1 MTINN
6 SELLRRIF
14 TLSADELQ
22 PIYSSKSTSK
32 YTTTMGGGESW
43 IYFYFSLGMG
53 PSDSAWLVDGF
64 GRFDLILTNFDLI
77 LIVLI
82 ILSKITNK
90 CNTTMGGRGSG
101 YIFILA
107 KA

>member
-1 MTINN
+1 MKPPT
-6 SELLRRIF
+6 
-14 TLSADELQ
+14 
-22 PIYSSKSTSK
+22 
-32 YTTTMGGGESW
+32 GGGGGGSW

-77 LIVLI
+77 LIVLTT
-82 ILSKITNK
+82 LSKITNK
-90 CNTTMGGRGSG
+90 CNTTLGGRGSG

-107 KA
+107 KAWDNRILPGWLMGSVILTSF